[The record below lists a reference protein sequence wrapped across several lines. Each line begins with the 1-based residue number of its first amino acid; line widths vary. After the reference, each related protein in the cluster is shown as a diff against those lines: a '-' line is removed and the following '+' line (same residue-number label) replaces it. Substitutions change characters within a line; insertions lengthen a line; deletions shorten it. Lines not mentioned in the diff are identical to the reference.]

1 MGHSGIDVQQ
11 QKCHPMMQSMTN
23 DAKHAVLVTRDI
35 FSKADHMTGAYDKHA
50 SGGPMQAM
58 LE

>member
-1 MGHSGIDVQQ
+1 
-11 QKCHPMMQSMTN
+11 MQSMTN